1 MFHVKPF
8 WKRAAS
14 YAQLDL
20 DRSQCDLLERYGEW
34 LATEGYRSGGIGPSE
49 LERIDRRHLAD
60 SLLFTIVLPIDCK
73 NVWDLGSGIGLP
85 GIPLAIAHPGT
96 RFTLIDRSGRRI
108 DLLRRAIRVLGLQN
122 CQAVQGDIGDLEG
135 PVESIVSRAC
145 MPPEQLEGIA
155 RRLLSPGGVAVTG
168 GSWRERPEVRG
179 WETVEIPED
188 VLDQTVW
195 LLIMRRE

>member
-14 YAQLDL
+14 YAELELDS
-20 DRSQCDLLERYGEW
+20 SQSDLLERYGEW
-34 LATEGYRSGGIGPSE
+34 LATEGHRSGGIGPAE
-49 LERIDRRHLAD
+49 IERVDRRHLAD
-60 SLLFTIVLPIDCK
+60 SLLFAIALPVDCK
-73 NVWDLGSGIGLP
+73 EVWDLGSGAGLP
-85 GIPLAIAHPGT
+85 GIPLAIAHPQT
-96 RFTLIDRSGRRI
+96 QFTLFDRSGRRI

-122 CQAVQGDIGDLEG
+122 CQAVQGDIKDLEG
-135 PVESIVSRAC
+135 SVGAVVSRASI
-145 MPPEQLEGIA
+145 PAEQLGGIV
-155 RRLLSPGGVAVTG
+155 RRLLSPPGVAVTG

>member
-1 MFHVKPF
+1 VKPF

-20 DRSQCDLLERYGEW
+20 DANQCDLLNRYGEW
-34 LATEGYRSGGIGPSE
+34 LATEGHRSGGIGPAE
-49 LERIDRRHLAD
+49 VERIDRRHLAD
-60 SLLFTIVLPIDCK
+60 SLLFATVLPDDCRE
-73 NVWDLGSGIGLP
+73 VWDLGSGAGLP

-108 DLLRRAIRVLGLQN
+108 DLLRRAIRVLDLEN
-122 CQAVQGDIGDLEG
+122 CQAVQGDIEHLEG
-135 PVESIVSRAC
+135 PVDTIVSRAC
-145 MPPEQLEGIA
+145 MPAEQLGGVV
-155 RRLLSPGGVAVTG
+155 RGLLAPGGVAVTG
-168 GSWRERPEVRG
+168 GSWRERPQVEG
-179 WETVEIPED
+179 WVSVEIPED

>member
-1 MFHVKPF
+1 MKPY

-20 DRSQCDLLERYGEW
+20 DKSQSDLLERYGEW
-34 LATEGYRSGGIGPSE
+34 LATEGHRSGGIGPSE
-49 LERIDRRHLAD
+49 LDRIDRRHLAD
-60 SLLFTIVLPIDCK
+60 SLLFASVLPTCCEE
-73 NVWDLGSGIGLP
+73 VWDLGSGAGLP
-85 GIPLAIAHPGT
+85 GIPLAIAHPET

-108 DLLRRAIRVLGLQN
+108 DLLRRAIRVLDLEN
-122 CQAVQGDIGDLEG
+122 CQAVQGDIEDLKG
-135 PVESIVSRAC
+135 PVETIVSRAS
-145 MPPEQLEGIA
+145 MPAEQLGGTV
-155 RRLLSPGGVAVTG
+155 RGLLPPQGVAVTG